1 LLLIV
6 FHQVSISSQKNIV
19 SQPRLSWSTQELNI
33 MKTLSRFSLLAA
45 LIAAACTFST
55 ASMAATAT
63 GTANATVLT
72 PIAIAATTALNFGTF
87 AGNTAGTVVVS
98 TAGARSATGGVV
110 LATGGTVSAGA
121 FTVTGTGSATFA
133 VTYPGSFKVTSGS
146 DTMAVQVAG
155 AATGTLSSG
164 TVSLPVGGTL
174 TVGAAQAAG
183 NYTGTYTMTV
193 EYN

>member
-1 LLLIV
+1 
-6 FHQVSISSQKNIV
+6 
-19 SQPRLSWSTQELNI
+19 
-33 MKTLSRFSLLAA
+33 MKTLSRFSVLAA
-45 LIAAACTFST
+45 LLAVAGTFST
-55 ASMAATAT
+55 ASMGATAT

-72 PIAIAATTALNFGTF
+72 PIAIAAGTALNFGTF

-110 LATGGTVSAGA
+110 LATGGTVGAGT

-133 VTYPGSFKVTSGS
+133 VTYPPSFNVTSGS
-146 DTMAVQVAG
+146 DTMAVVVNG
-155 AATGTLSSG
+155 AATGTLSGG

-183 NYTGTYTMTV
+183 SYTGTYTMTV